1 MVKDVLSDRNILSI
15 SLTTSLY
22 SLVQM
27 GWSPFWPKYM
37 KDNLGATAIAIGLIS
52 SITTAENMIF
62 QLPGGILADR
72 YGRKR
77 IIVWGTLLRVFS
89 PLIYLLAPSWEW
101 IILGAIFNGMASLYM
116 PAFTSIVADSMPE
129 RRRGTGYGAYSMIT
143 NLPQAFSPIIGG
155 LVMDRYGYV
164 EGVKSFLSLQI
175 AVCVIMVYIR
185 WRYTEETLKAR
196 AHSSRPMRLEARV
209 VREFPQSIKVMMI
222 VSILGSMS
230 IRLVMDFTNLY
241 ALEVVRLTN
250 TQLGMVQSTVGLISS
265 ILALPGG
272 MLSDRYGR
280 KGNIML
286 SRVATPLTQWLMTIA
301 FNFESYLLIRSIN
314 GVGLALGG
322 GGTYAGGPSW
332 DALIADIVPA
342 ERRGTV
348 FGAIST
354 ATAVFGAP
362 SSILGGWL
370 WDNISRQAPFH
381 ISGIIGLIGAIIFWM
396 GVKEPKEQRDE

>member
-1 MVKDVLSDRNILSI
+1 MRFSRGKDYVSLLS
-15 SLTTSLY
+15 
-22 SLVQM
+22 
-27 GWSPFWPKYM
+27 
-37 KDNLGATAIAIGLIS
+37 
-52 SITTAENMIF
+52 
-62 QLPGGILADR
+62 
-72 YGRKR
+72 
-77 IIVWGTLLRVFS
+77 
-89 PLIYLLAPSWEW
+89 
-101 IILGAIFNGMASLYM
+101 
-116 PAFTSIVADSMPE
+116 PE
-129 RRRGTGYGAYSMIT
+129 
-143 NLPQAFSPIIGG
+143 L
-155 LVMDRYGYV
+155 
-164 EGVKSFLSLQI
+164 
-175 AVCVIMVYIR
+175 VCVIMVYIR

-196 AHSSRPMRLEARV
+196 AHSSRPVRLDARV

-241 ALEVVRLTN
+241 ALEVVKLTN
-250 TQLGMVQSTVGLISS
+250 TQLGMVQSIVGLISS

-272 MLSDRYGR
+272 ILSDRYGR

-301 FNFESYLLIRSIN
+301 FNFESYLLIRSLN

-322 GGTYAGGPSW
+322 GGMYAGGPSW

-354 ATAVFGAP
+354 VTAVFGAP

-396 GVKEPKEQRDE
+396 GVEEPKKEQRNE